1 MVDVEGGVGHAPGEL
16 FVPGEGEFE
25 GGFLERFGPSPDDA
39 AAGGLGRPPGAAGGG
54 GSVSVVGGDS
64 EGGEF
69 GVEGFP
75 FAADAVVGGALDVPD
90 AGADALGAG
99 PEGREVGAHWAA
111 PARWVVYP
119 AAV

>member
-1 MVDVEGGVGHAPGEL
+1 M
-16 FVPGEGEFE
+16 
-25 GGFLERFGPSPDDA
+25 
-39 AAGGLGRPPGAAGGG
+39 
-54 GSVSVVGGDS
+54 SVIGGDS

-69 GVEGFP
+69 GVDGFP
-75 FAADAVVGGALDVPD
+75 FAADAFVGGALDVPD
-90 AGADALGAG
+90 AVADALGAG